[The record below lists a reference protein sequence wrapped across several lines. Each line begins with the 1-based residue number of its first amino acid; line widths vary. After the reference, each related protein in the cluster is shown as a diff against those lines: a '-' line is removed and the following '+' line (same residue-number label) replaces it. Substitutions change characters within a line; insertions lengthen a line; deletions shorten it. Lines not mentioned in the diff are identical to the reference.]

1 MLQTCQHKYYRVE
14 NIFSNSNFNF
24 RQVVQS
30 LGSFLRQSKPKTS
43 PSSDKPSVPLTTEA
57 NDNKENDDITMSTD
71 SALENIES
79 ASPIDQPSTTSTTTP
94 LMESHSND
102 QLSPVGC
109 FEPNSAPEDSNFE
122 MSSATGS
129 GNSEKAKDA
138 NAEMER
144 SVSVDEFD
152 SFLNEGDMD
161 EGEDSA
167 YGDDILLE
175 VEQFLDS

>member
-1 MLQTCQHKYYRVE
+1 MLADP
-14 NIFSNSNFNF
+14 
-24 RQVVQS
+24 
-30 LGSFLRQSKPKTS
+30 G
-43 PSSDKPSVPLTTEA
+43 
-57 NDNKENDDITMSTD
+57 
-71 SALENIES
+71 LENMES
-79 ASPIDQPSTTSTTTP
+79 TSPIDQPSSTPPTP
-94 LMESHSND
+94 PLIESHSND

-109 FEPNSAPEDSNFE
+109 FEPNLTPEDSNLE
-122 MSSATGS
+122 MSSTTSPGD
-129 GNSEKAKDA
+129 SEKAKDA

-175 VEQFLDS
+175 VEQFLDSWTQMSFVIGLVGTDVNSCIRTI